1 MKLNHLTEIHEFLQ
15 NNPTFLDVVSGLRK
29 NKPQKIISNYSAY
42 AYIIS
47 TLRETLGVPTVVIT
61 SNPEESLQILDGIN
75 FWSNSTS
82 NLHFSERN
90 EIFLEK
96 YKPDNK
102 NSINRMRCLEGLFTG
117 MFQKKPPI
125 ICTSVQAIGT
135 KTLEKKYFEK
145 LLISLE
151 KGSKINQKEFIN
163 NLIKSGYKNTSIVES
178 VGEFAQR
185 GDIVDVFCL
194 SEKDPIRID
203 FFYDEIETLKLFET
217 STQKSYKNLEKI
229 TISPIKE
236 TYVFDSLEEVKNYN
250 KKYIDNLDKDNKTK
264 LNNEI
269 ESIQNGSSEEL
280 INFYSGFFDRG
291 TIFEYINKDTLIV
304 KIDDYNIDFELT
316 EIEEKREQ
324 NYSEKVNK
332 KIISDNFPTPYVSKS
347 IINEFFKIIFF
358 CR

>member
-151 KGSKINQKEFIN
+151 KGSKINQKEFI
-163 NLIKSGYKNTSIVES
+163 ITS
-178 VGEFAQR
+178 
-185 GDIVDVFCL
+185 
-194 SEKDPIRID
+194 
-203 FFYDEIETLKLFET
+203 
-217 STQKSYKNLEKI
+217 
-229 TISPIKE
+229 
-236 TYVFDSLEEVKNYN
+236 
-250 KKYIDNLDKDNKTK
+250 KY
-264 LNNEI
+264 
-269 ESIQNGSSEEL
+269 
-280 INFYSGFFDRG
+280 
-291 TIFEYINKDTLIV
+291 
-304 KIDDYNIDFELT
+304 
-316 EIEEKREQ
+316 
-324 NYSEKVNK
+324 
-332 KIISDNFPTPYVSKS
+332 
-347 IINEFFKIIFF
+347 
-358 CR
+358 